1 MNLKNGFL
9 KLSTVNFIAVF
20 LLKQVNRDLSSLKM
34 AGSCKMKVTLFQHSI
49 FPWENSIYP
58 VNGVIL

>member
-49 FPWENSIYP
+49 FP
-58 VNGVIL
+58 